1 MNNQKE
7 LEEINVNDL
16 SDKILTEEEL
26 LYTLGIKKSTLSK
39 LRLKGDIIFCPIT
52 TSDRVYFAD
61 DILNY
66 LRTKRTSLKQ
76 QEIIQG
82 ESVI

>member
-1 MNNQKE
+1 MENLKE
-7 LEEINVNDL
+7 EEISVNDL

-39 LRLKGDIIFCPIT
+39 LRLKGDITFCPIT

-66 LRTKRTSLKQ
+66 LMTKRTSLKHQ
-76 QEIIQG
+76 EVIHGEEII
-82 ESVI
+82 